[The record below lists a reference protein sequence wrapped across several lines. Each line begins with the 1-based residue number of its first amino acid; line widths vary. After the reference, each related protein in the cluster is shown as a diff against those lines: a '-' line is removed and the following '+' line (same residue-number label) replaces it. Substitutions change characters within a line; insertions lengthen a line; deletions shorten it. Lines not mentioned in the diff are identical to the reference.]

1 MYDSFFTYPDKET
14 ERVITNLFQW
24 NSTEVAMK
32 FAHCQKQKGGAD
44 CGLFAIVLATAIAFG
59 K

>member
-1 MYDSFFTYPDKET
+1 M
-14 ERVITNLFQW
+14 NLFQW

-44 CGLFAIVLATAIAFG
+44 CGLFAIAFATAITFG
-59 K
+59 KQGSQTKAVRHFLP